1 MTEVNAELERAK
13 KTPNTRVEAAMAFA
27 LSGASFGEIARLL
40 EYDSPTAA
48 KNAVERML
56 ASTVTIDEKASLRKI
71 AAARYELLLK
81 SVMPRATNPKDSS
94 QLAFNQRAH
103 ALIDKIVR
111 LHGLEA
117 PQQVQITPSDEYMQA
132 YTNKFKMA
140 MGIDVTLD
148 PEADIL
154 DEPVDPEDGYVGG

>member
-1 MTEVNAELERAK
+1 MTEVNSELERAK
-13 KTPNTRVEAAMAFA
+13 KTPQTRVEAAMAFA
-27 LSGASFGEIARLL
+27 LSGASFAEIARLL
-40 EYDSPTAA
+40 EYDSPSAA

-56 ASTVTIDEKASLRKI
+56 ASTVTISEKNSLRKV

-117 PQQVQITPSDEYMQA
+117 PQQVQITPSDQYLAE
-132 YTNKFKMA
+132 YTNRIKA
-140 MGIDVTLD
+140 SMGIDVDLD

-154 DEPVDPEDGYVGG
+154 DEPGEDEAGYGG